1 MTSPVSIDDNKMV
14 DSNISNIVSVKPEK
28 DLNKSTAPAKDLT
41 AAVWRPSKTAISSPK
56 AMKKKPASGQTAIDQ
71 IGTGSPSS
79 LTLHGSMECQSS
91 PSAFL
96 PILKRPRS
104 STDTMVE
111 IRGPSFAQKSISNN
125 MVQASGEHYSK
136 GDRSIQKNPECNTL
150 LMQMAIGPPKSRLR
164 NRAHSESQVTNPD
177 VQAMSSASML
187 GEMEEEVKQSSG
199 ILNGVNSDKNDDD
212 VVDILRSTKS
222 NLTDNLTLESPTSN
236 ATDVPEVNVN
246 VNAGTPIHDED
257 KTKGNEDE
265 NLATGGTSETGRVSK
280 TGRFSRSS
288 HNGMSIFDDLRIS
301 APNVIDPHFLISQ
314 LGIGKDTNLRLIPS
328 DSKTLKRALTVLDR
342 TPCAETH
349 KIGLIYVPPG
359 AVDEGD
365 ILASETASYEF
376 LELMSSLGEYVR
388 LEDCEGQGVYSGG
401 LDCSPM
407 SSDGEYGLA
416 WRNECCQIMFHCTLL
431 MVNPSD
437 TKSTEISSISPSR
450 ASPLLSTVNKKRH
463 VGNDFVHIVFTDNPS
478 VEQYPY
484 DQETMRGQF
493 NCVHIVI
500 RPLDDGFFRVDV
512 KAKPNVPKF
521 GPLDRGCHI
530 LTKRSL
536 ASIVRETAVQA
547 DIACRFLM
555 EMNGGSYISHTM
567 ERLKQIKR
575 MEERL

>member
-1 MTSPVSIDDNKMV
+1 MV
-14 DSNISNIVSVKPEK
+14 DFKISSTVSKKPENN
-28 DLNKSTAPAKDLT
+28 LNKSTIPTRDDT
-41 AAVWRPSKTAISSPK
+41 AAVGIPLKTALSSPK
-56 AMKKKPASGQTAIDQ
+56 AKKKELVSDQTLIDQ

-79 LTLHGSMECQSS
+79 LTLHGSMECQPS
-91 PSAFL
+91 PSAFV

-111 IRGPSFAQKSISNN
+111 VRGPSSAQKSLSSN
-125 MVQASGEHYSK
+125 MVQAPGEHYSK
-136 GDRSIQKNPECNTL
+136 GDRPIQKNPECNTL

-164 NRAHSESQVTNPD
+164 NRAHSESQIAKPSA
-177 VQAMSSASML
+177 QAMKTASIF
-187 GEMEEEVKQSSG
+187 GEMEEEVIQSSG
-199 ILNGVNSDKNDDD
+199 ILSGVNSDKNGGD
-212 VVDILRSTKS
+212 VIGILRSTKS
-222 NLTDNLTLESPTSN
+222 NLSDNLASASPTFN
-236 ATDVPEVNVN
+236 ATDASQVNVD
-246 VNAGTPIHDED
+246 VNGSTPIHDEE
-257 KTKGNEDE
+257 KIKGNEDD
-265 NLATGGTSETGRVSK
+265 NLATGRTSETERESK
-280 TGRFSRSS
+280 TGRFSRNS

-359 AVDEGD
+359 AIDEGD
-365 ILASETASYEF
+365 ILVSETASYEF

-431 MVNPSD
+431 MANPND
-437 TKSTEISSISPSR
+437 AKSTGMSPK
-450 ASPLLSTVNKKRH
+450 SPNRTSPILSNVNKKRH
-463 VGNDFVHIVFTDNPS
+463 VGNDFVHIVFTDNPC

-484 DQETMRGQF
+484 DQETMCGQF

-500 RPLDDGFFRVDV
+500 RPLDHGFFRVDEG
-512 KAKPNVPKF
+512 KAQRPEVWAIRPRL
-521 GPLDRGCHI
+521 PHI
-530 LTKRSL
+530 
-536 ASIVRETAVQA
+536 
-547 DIACRFLM
+547 
-555 EMNGGSYISHTM
+555 N
-567 ERLKQIKR
+567 
-575 MEERL
+575 